1 MSCLEIIFAILGII
15 VALVIGGGQIYI
27 AKCVKD
33 FETRQEIRDENRRIG
48 QIYAESTRFI
58 QKYSKDNHES
68 EIYLLPLCVAAYKYN
83 PVYPY
88 RREIYR
94 EFCTLTEEVQN
105 EILKRCDI
113 IIKSERSDNY
123 YSDMLAQII
132 HTTETCYN
140 EDAKGQYFYD
150 NGKYFERALLRHGNN
165 LVPDNL
171 QCEIDEDEQI
181 ARQSSFGAL
190 LRDDNGKM
198 NFDEHLTNLF
208 AYHKDKQPLTSLLG
222 FFQKNDEIVASYIC
236 CRIAIVTAWYNYITS
251 DEIKTGYACDYNGQ
265 RYMEDLFLE
274 ALHTVEY
281 YNIVKEND

>member
-1 MSCLEIIFAILGII
+1 MTCLEIIFAIISII
-15 VALVIGGGQIYI
+15 TAIVIGGCQIYI
-27 AKCVKD
+27 AKRVKD
-33 FETRQEIRDENRRIG
+33 FETRQDIRDEKRRTE

-94 EFCTLTEEVQN
+94 EFCVLTEEVQN

-113 IIKSERSDNY
+113 DIKSERSDSY
-123 YSDMLAQII
+123 YSDTIAKII
-132 HTTETCYN
+132 HTTKTYYS
-140 EDAKGQYFYD
+140 EDIKGQFFYD
-150 NGKYFERALLRHGNN
+150 SGKYLERALLHHGND

-171 QCEIDEDEQI
+171 RCEIDEDEQI
-181 ARQSSFGAL
+181 YRKSHFGAFL
-190 LRDDNGKM
+190 IDDDGKM
-198 NFDEHLTNLF
+198 DLYKHLTNLF

-222 FFQKNDEIVASYIC
+222 FFQQKEEIVASYIC
-236 CRIAIVTAWYNYITS
+236 CQIAIMTAWYNYTIS
-251 DEIKTGYACDYNGQ
+251 DAIKTGYEYDYSGQ
-265 RYMEDLFLE
+265 RYMEDLFLD

-281 YNIVKEND
+281 YNVVKESD

>member
-1 MSCLEIIFAILGII
+1 MPVMKSVE
-15 VALVIGGGQIYI
+15 
-27 AKCVKD
+27 KK
-33 FETRQEIRDENRRIG
+33 

-58 QKYSKDNHES
+58 QKYSKNSYES

-105 EILKRCDI
+105 KILKRCDI
-113 IIKSERSDNY
+113 TIKSKRSGNY

-140 EDAKGQYFYD
+140 EDAKGRYFYD
-150 NGKYFERALLRHGNN
+150 NGKYFERALLHHGND

-181 ARQSSFGAL
+181 VRQSSVGVL

-198 NFDEHLTNLF
+198 DFDKHLTNLF
-208 AYHKDKQPLTSLLG
+208 AYHKDEQPLTSLLR
-222 FFQKNDEIVASYIC
+222 FFTQNDEIVASYIC
-236 CRIAIVTAWYNYITS
+236 CRIAIVTAWYNYTIS
-251 DEIKTGYACDYNGQ
+251 EEIKTGHDCDYNGQ

-281 YNIVKEND
+281 HNVVKEND